1 MSRGECGGVGGWGWV
16 YIEFI
21 LNKTTTEASLG
32 TFNAGF
38 VWREDPGVSTGRSA
52 DVEVELDVVL

>member
-1 MSRGECGGVGGWGWV
+1 MSRGGGGGGVH
-16 YIEFI
+16 IEFI
-21 LNKTTTEASLG
+21 LNKTTTEAGLG

-52 DVEVELDVVL
+52 DVEVKLDVVL

>member
-1 MSRGECGGVGGWGWV
+1 MQHELVGGGGNV
-16 YIEFI
+16 HIGFI
-21 LNKTTTEASLG
+21 LNKTTTEAALG

-52 DVEVELDVVL
+52 DVEVKLDVVL